1 MNEEKQQKFFYVP
14 IVLLRELF
22 TDKEKALNEIIQ
34 YGVWN
39 FSKKFPMSID
49 NVAKQTMYGY
59 YRGGLPNEL
68 HKRIKKLVDQ
78 SFIPIDEDYNGFMG
92 DSFDPDTSALKNF
105 LADDDEF
112 YNLASEYAAV
122 KTIHNKNLLGVSVG
136 SVEMLIKRAKEIHKK
151 IPAKCPMVMV
161 STSKVFEFRDKEKPE
176 YDLMQF
182 AYYLGIRS
190 ILGTKT
196 YWHTN
201 HLMIRCRAF
210 GYSSPKELPSFMTA
224 SDELERGHLG
234 NLFKKYSTTHYKAK
248 LINTLRLNWR
258 LIAYSKGVNGVMV
271 SMKRKM
277 SQIELIAVT
286 KERQLTNR
294 LKRQKEEDKENEL
307 KALELMKQRHQ
318 TRPPTS

>member
-1 MNEEKQQKFFYVP
+1 MNEEKQQKFFHVP

-49 NVAKQTMYGY
+49 NVAKQTMYGF
-59 YRGGLPNEL
+59 YRGGLPSEL
-68 HKRIKKLVDQ
+68 YKRIKKLTDNGL
-78 SFIPIDEDYNGFMG
+78 IELDEDYNGFLG
-92 DSFDPDTSALKNF
+92 KTFEPDTSALSNF
-105 LADDDEF
+105 LADDDGLKE
-112 YNLASEYAAV
+112 LATEYAAV
-122 KTIHNKNLLGVSVG
+122 NTIHNKNILGLSVG
-136 SVEMLIKRAKEIHKK
+136 SVDRLIKQAKDIHKK

-161 STSKVFEFRDKEKPE
+161 STSKIFEFRDKEKPE

-190 ILGTKT
+190 ILGTKKF
-196 YWHTN
+196 WHTN

-210 GYSSPKELPSFMTA
+210 GYSSPKELPSFIT
-224 SDELERGHLG
+224 SNDELARGRLG
-234 NLFKKYSTTHYKAK
+234 NLFKKYSSTHHKAK
-248 LINTLRLNWR
+248 LINILRLNWG
-258 LIAYSKGVNGVMV
+258 LTAYSKGVNGVMV
-271 SMKRKM
+271 SMKGNM
-277 SQIELIAVT
+277 SQIELIAIT